1 MARYMMLFRYTAQG
15 IKGIKEAPA
24 RVEAGRKAFR
34 DHGAEMKEWYLAMGQ
49 YDGVVIAEAPDDETM
64 AKIALWIGSQGNVS
78 TETLRLFSEGELKK
92 MVSALP

>member
-15 IKGIKEAPA
+15 IKGIKESPA
-24 RVEAGRKAFR
+24 RIEAGRKAFR

-64 AKIALWIGSQGNVS
+64 AQIALWIGAQGNVS
-78 TETLRLFSEGELKK
+78 TETMRLFSEGEFMKVL
-92 MVSALP
+92 SGLP